1 MAARRKSAAKRS
13 AAKAAPRAEDIRA
26 RIVTA
31 ALREAAAVGWRGLA
45 LDAVARRADL
55 ALGAVIAAAP
65 TKAHLVAHVA
75 AHVDA
80 DMLGRVGFPDP
91 TVSVRDRLFDVL
103 MKRFDALQKH
113 RDGVLALLAGLSRDP
128 PAAAMALARLSR
140 SMAAVL
146 AAAGVSS
153 DGLIGCARVQA
164 LKAVHLAA
172 LRAWRTD
179 DSADMAKTMAA
190 LDKALN
196 LAERAASFTLLKRP
210 RPAHEAA

>member
-1 MAARRKSAAKRS
+1 MAAKKKSAGKES
-13 AAKAAPRAEDIRA
+13 PSSSGAADPRA
-26 RIVTA
+26 RIVAA
-31 ALREAAAVGWRGLA
+31 ALREAAAVGWRGVTME
-45 LDAVARRADL
+45 AVARRADM
-55 ALGAVIAAAP
+55 ALGDVIAAAP
-65 TKAHLVAHVA
+65 TKAHLVAHIA
-75 AHVDA
+75 AQVDA
-80 DMLGRVGFPDP
+80 QMLARVGFPDA

-113 RDGVLALLAGLSRDP
+113 RDGFLALLTGLSRDP

-153 DGLIGCARVQA
+153 DGLIGCARVHA
-164 LKAVHLAA
+164 LKAVHLSA

-179 DSADMAKTMAA
+179 DSADMSKTMAA

-196 LAERAASFTLLKRP
+196 LAERAATFTRLR
-210 RPAHEAA
+210 RPAEKKAA